1 MALVAI
7 SPAQEFQAI
16 NFEPWN
22 KLTLICGERT
32 QLWFVEKERNFD
44 RGKCREFCA
53 RPFLQ
58 LFFLQCGH
66 SCNWDYDG
74 AKTNV
79 ARLLM
84 SSPTFLQNIL
94 LCKITQIFYL
104 NVPSWGGLLL
114 HLFQIVSARV
124 WVAEAQPE
132 HWQHCRI
139 SWGWAGPYCRCCQF
153 WMAMMM
159 MMIMRMIIMMLS
171 FKFLPSCLSQ
181 LDQAS
186 PEVWCRGAARL
197 GFQCNRRP
205 ATAAQ
210 CWIVK
215 ILVRLQFCRTF
226 SVKILHRVCVVQKS
240 IWI

>member
-1 MALVAI
+1 M
-7 SPAQEFQAI
+7 EKEH
-16 NFEPWN
+16 NFDLWRKNE
-22 KLTLICGERT
+22 TLIEENAAS
-32 QLWFVEKERNFD
+32 FA
-44 RGKCREFCA
+44 RGHSYI
-53 RPFLQ
+53 
-58 LFFLQCGH
+58 FFLQRGH

-84 SSPTFLQNIL
+84 SSPSFLQYIL

-104 NVPSWGGLLL
+104 DVPSWGGLLF

-132 HWQHCRI
+132 YWQHCRI
-139 SWGWAGPYCRCCQF
+139 SWGWAGPYCWCCQF

-159 MMIMRMIIMMLS
+159 MIMTMIIMILS
-171 FKFLPSCLSQ
+171 FKFLPRCLSQ

-197 GFQCNRRP
+197 GFQCKRLP